1 MMGAPPIHPIV
12 SHGMAAFSMAVFIVV
27 GYVGALFL
35 TQEPVRMDH
44 APEEVVEEAPVK
56 EKDAKAKRPPRKKG
70 R

>member
-1 MMGAPPIHPIV
+1 
-12 SHGMAAFSMAVFIVV
+12 
-27 GYVGALFL
+27 
-35 TQEPVRMDH
+35 MDH